1 MKKQISNS
9 TKKNSA
15 KNLKQKKQKPSAE
28 LKQIKIED
36 VEKSK
41 SATEVEK
48 SKPSTETAKTKPI
61 KIKAEKPVKNK
72 RNKPIPASAISRYNP
87 KAEEGLTSQQV
98 EKRTLDGLTNVSKI
112 KTNKSLGGIFAKN
125 IFTFFNLTCIA
136 VAIALIAVGAFS
148 DLLFL
153 VIVILNTAIGIF
165 QEIKAKKTMDKLS
178 LTNSNFT
185 KVVRDGEEIEVY
197 KTEVVLDDVLV
208 LNPGMQIA
216 CDSIV
221 LDGNLEVNESLLT
234 GESMPVK
241 KQKGD
246 SLYGGSFVSSG
257 TGKAKVNK
265 IGDDNYISQL
275 SQKAKTFKQAKSE
288 LLTSLRALIKIISIF
303 MVPIA
308 IIMLYNNYK
317 YYKLNPALDYSLSYM
332 VITKTAG
339 CIVAMIPA
347 GMFLLTSVALA
358 VSVIRLA
365 KKRTLVQDLY
375 CIEMLAR
382 TNVLCLDKT
391 GTLTNGS
398 MSVNDVVL
406 LGDVPFKEVDKII
419 ASMVNA
425 FHDANHTAIALKSYF
440 GKPCYMADKSIPFS
454 SERKFMGCKF
464 KTGTYKLGAY
474 EYVMNNASDSLKKQ
488 AEQYALSGYRV
499 LLLAE
504 SDNNFGANNCKPIA
518 LVLLQDNIRKDAP
531 KTIEWFKQNGVDIKI
546 ISGDNPVTVSEVARR
561 VGVERYDKYISLQGM
576 SNEQVAEAAENF
588 TIFGRVS
595 PEQKAI
601 LVRAL
606 KAQGKTVAMTGDG
619 VNDILALKEAD
630 CSVAIAAGSDAARS
644 VSQLVLLDS
653 NFSSMPSVVAEGR
666 RVVNNVQKSSSLFLM
681 KTVFAICIS
690 IFVLCAG
697 KTYPFSPIQFILLE
711 MFVIG
716 LPSFFLALQP
726 NINPIKGK
734 FLSNVAKNT
743 LPAGLS
749 LVLVTIAMYMYQH
762 FLADIST
769 EVLVTMCSLAILVVG
784 FMALYRMC
792 RPFNPFKVIMYI
804 SCLTLSVFLVITMPE
819 LFKYVRI
826 ERMDFLVWLVVVQFA
841 YPVYVMLNKLFNWH
855 EKSTN

>member
-1 MKKQISNS
+1 MKKN
-9 TKKNSA
+9 TA
-15 KNLKQKKQKPSAE
+15 KQK
-28 LKQIKIED
+28 
-36 VEKSK
+36 
-41 SATEVEK
+41 
-48 SKPSTETAKTKPI
+48 
-61 KIKAEKPVKNK
+61 EKPN
-72 RNKPIPASAISRYNP
+72 ISRFNP
-87 KAEEGLTSQQV
+87 KPEQGLTSQQV
-98 EKRTLDGLTNVSKI
+98 EKRTEAGLVNVSSV
-112 KTNKSLGGIFAKN
+112 KTSKSLGSIFAKN
-125 IFTFFNLTCIA
+125 ILTFFNLTCLV
-136 VAIALIAVGAFS
+136 VAAALIYVHAFS

-185 KVVRDGEEIEVY
+185 KVIRDGEEQEVY
-197 KTEVVLDDVLV
+197 KTEVVLDDVLC

-221 LDGNLEVNESLLT
+221 LEGNLEVNESLLT
-234 GESMPVK
+234 GESQPVK

-246 SLYGGSFVSSG
+246 TLLGGSFISSG

-275 SQKAKTFKQAKSE
+275 SHKAKTFKQSKSE

-317 YYKLNPALDYSLSYM
+317 YYSANPATDYSLTYM

-398 MSVNDVVL
+398 MSVKDVVL
-406 LGDVPFKEVDKII
+406 LGNLTAKDVDKIV

-425 FHDANHTAIALKSYF
+425 FHEANHTAIALKTYF
-440 GKPCYMADKSIPFS
+440 GKPCYVADKSVPFS

-464 KTGTYKLGAY
+464 KSVGAFKLGAY
-474 EYVMNNASDSLKKQ
+474 EYVMDNPTDAIKKQ
-488 AEQYALSGYRV
+488 AEQYGLNGYRV

-504 SDNNFGANNCKPIA
+504 SDSNFGRANCKPVA
-518 LVLLQDNIRKDAP
+518 FVLLQDNIRKDAP
-531 KTIEWFKQNGVDIKI
+531 KTIEWFKQNAVDIKI
-546 ISGDNPVTVSEVARR
+546 ISGDNPITVSEVARR
-561 VGVERYDKYISLQGM
+561 VGVDNYEKYISLQGM
-576 SNEQVAEAAENF
+576 SNEQVAEIANEY

-595 PEQKAI
+595 PEQKAV

-681 KTVFAICIS
+681 KTIFAICIS
-690 IFVLCAG
+690 IFVICLG
-697 KTYPFSPIQFILLE
+697 YIKKTGSTYPFSPIQFILLE

-726 NINPIKGK
+726 NTNPIKGK

-749 LVLVTIAMYMYQH
+749 LVAVTMAMYAYQSY
-762 FLADIST
+762 AGIST

-784 FMALYRMC
+784 FMALFKMC
-792 RPFNPFKVIMYI
+792 RPFNAFKIVMYI
-804 SCLTLSVFLVITMPE
+804 CCLTLSVILVITVPQ
-819 LFKYVRI
+819 LFKYVQI
-826 ERMDFLVWLVVVQFA
+826 GQVDFLVWLVVVQFS
-841 YPVYVMLNKLFNWH
+841 YPLYVVLNKLFDWNA
-855 EKSTN
+855 KSES